1 MVTMVKVKCIALK
14 HYTMTL
20 TGLESRP
27 LGLETSALTPGGTM
41 TSPGPT
47 QPRLIF
53 PQLCLLP
60 SNSEKELSEKEY
72 ALPSSPDF
80 T

>member
-20 TGLESRP
+20 TGLEPRP
-27 LGLETSALTPGGTM
+27 
-41 TSPGPT
+41 
-47 QPRLIF
+47 F
-53 PQLCLLP
+53 LP